1 MKAVIISAVWCPSCL
16 IMIGRYHELREKYS
30 DIEFLEYDFDA
41 DKEAVAEH
49 KVWKTLPVLILYQEG
64 IEVARFIGEKSLKE
78 MTLKIEA
85 LLNGK

>member
-1 MKAVIISAVWCPSCL
+1 
-16 IMIGRYHELREKYS
+16 
-30 DIEFLEYDFDA
+30 
-41 DKEAVAEH
+41 
-49 KVWKTLPVLILYQEG
+49 LPVLILYQEG

>member
-16 IMIGRYHELREKYS
+16 IMIERYHKLREKYP

>member
-16 IMIGRYHELREKYS
+16 IMIGCYHELRNKYPN
-30 DIEFLEYDFDA
+30 IEFIEYDYDL
-41 DKEAVAEH
+41 DKAAVTEH

-78 MTLKIEA
+78 MILKIEA
-85 LLNGK
+85 IIHG